1 MSKTKADQPR
11 ELLSQQ
17 LMTAAVGVLGSMLI
31 DETAVG
37 PMLLAV
43 DESDFQDPT
52 QRNVFRAFRELHGA
66 GRSVDP
72 ILVNERLGGGYDKL
86 LVSWMEATPT
96 AANADEYA
104 AALKRSSRLWRL
116 RQIGD
121 ALAQSEDE
129 DACRGLIDQ
138 ANLILCDRPG
148 VRRVT
153 MTQALKDWFRRH
165 SGERPR
171 EFLRWGFP
179 DLDELIHA
187 GAGDMVVIG
196 G

>member
-104 AALKRSSRLWRL
+104 AALKRSS
-116 RQIGD
+116 
-121 ALAQSEDE
+121 S
-129 DACRGLIDQ
+129 
-138 ANLILCDRPG
+138 
-148 VRRVT
+148 RVT
-153 MTQALKDWFRRH
+153 L
-165 SGERPR
+165 
-171 EFLRWGFP
+171 
-179 DLDELIHA
+179 
-187 GAGDMVVIG
+187 
-196 G
+196 